1 VNRSG
6 HIITGSIVPTAAR
19 TRWTVA
25 AGAGA
30 ALAAAWWL
38 GDTAPYPY
46 AQRRLLDVPLPFL
59 TTGRIDAVLRPR
71 PGERMLE
78 IGPGTGLQSMHV
90 APQLG
95 PAGRLDVLDIQQ
107 EMLDHVMR
115 RAVHGGL
122 ANITPVRSDARA
134 LPYEDKTFDAV
145 YAVTAL
151 GEIPESERVL
161 REAARV
167 LAPGG
172 RLVIGEFFDRHWIS
186 FGRLHR
192 LADAAG
198 LHLTVRRGSSLAY
211 LARFRPC
218 GAGEPGR
225 QGEPSSVSP
234 CPACEPGHIPSPGAG
249 SKRDHG
255 EGRDRG
261 GRRAR
266 AARARRKPQCS

>member
-1 VNRSG
+1 MHR
-6 HIITGSIVPTAAR
+6 ITTARAAAIPAR

-46 AQRRLLDVPLPFL
+46 AQRGLLDLSLPFL
-59 TTGRIDAVLRPR
+59 TADRMDAVLRPR
-71 PGERMLE
+71 PGERILE
-78 IGPGTGLQSMHV
+78 IGPGTGLQSLHV

-95 PAGRLDVLDIQQ
+95 PEGRLDVLDIQQ
-107 EMLDHVMR
+107 EMLDHVMG
-115 RAVHGGL
+115 RAERDGL
-122 ANITPVRSDARA
+122 ATITATRSDARE
-134 LPYEDKTFDAV
+134 LPYADGTFDAI

-151 GEIPESERVL
+151 GEIPEPDRVL

-172 RLVIGEFFDRHWIS
+172 RLVIGEFFDRHWIP

-198 LHLTVRRGSSLAY
+198 LHLTERRGPSPAY

-218 GAGEPGR
+218 GAHPPARQAEHLGDTDGDTSDGKREHDTPGPR
-225 QGEPSSVSP
+225 SP
-234 CPACEPGHIPSPGAG
+234 C
-249 SKRDHG
+249 
-255 EGRDRG
+255 
-261 GRRAR
+261 
-266 AARARRKPQCS
+266 